1 MTQLARIARPSAL
14 AFLTLL
20 IACFTA
26 SDAAAGYIPAIN
38 DGTGAYNRVVSNSDL
53 GFQYMSASLYLPGN
67 NNGINIKTDPTFE
80 TAYIYIGGSGN
91 SLAMGKGAVDAGF
104 QYSQAKNNY
113 TLFLTAEDVPGG
125 QHNSTGTRFDA
136 AQTIQIQFSVAPP
149 STPGG
154 GANLTIAAQGL
165 VGGVLSQQSVTV
177 QNDPDWVVGGLSTLE
192 RVTALAQKSG
202 LETFTDGSYING
214 VQWSNVMIGTNAST
228 ASLWTSNDTIADQ
241 SNPSP
246 LVKPGVVNETVIS
259 PSNNLVTI
267 NLGAASVPEPS
278 SLALC
283 GVGVVGVLS
292 YCRSRRRKTAS

>member
-14 AFLTLL
+14 TFLTLL
-20 IACFTA
+20 IGCFTA
-26 SDAAAGYIPAIN
+26 RDAAAGYMPAIN

-67 NNGINIKTDPTFE
+67 TGGTNILTNSAFE

-91 SLAMGKGAVDAGF
+91 ALNVGQGAVDAGF
-104 QYSQAKNNY
+104 QYSQKFDNY
-113 TLFLTAEDVPGG
+113 TLFMTAEGVAGG
-125 QHNSTGTRFDA
+125 QHNSPGARFDA
-136 AQTIQIQFSVAPP
+136 SQTIQVQFSVSPP
-149 STPGG
+149 TTSGG

-165 VGGVLSQQSVTV
+165 VNGVLTQESVTV
-177 QNDPDWVVGGLSTLE
+177 QNDPNWVVGGLSTLE
-192 RVTALAQKSG
+192 RVTALAQTQG
-202 LETFTDGSYING
+202 TETFTDGSYIHG
-214 VQWSNVMIGTNAST
+214 VQWSNVMIGKSSTN

-259 PSNNLVTI
+259 PSNNIVTI

-278 SLALC
+278 SLVLC
-283 GVGVVGVLS
+283 GVGLVGVLS
-292 YCRSRRRKTAS
+292 CCRSRRRKTAC